1 MLLEHGDGVVDIKE
15 VKDADGKPDLLMT
28 VDKEKINTSG
38 KKAIGDFLR
47 KLQVRPAARSRCS
60 RVPPGLTR
68 RLFRWRGAEPDPSL
82 RGL

>member
-28 VDKEKINTSG
+28 IDKEKIYTSG

-47 KLQVRPAARSRCS
+47 KLQVR
-60 RVPPGLTR
+60 
-68 RLFRWRGAEPDPSL
+68 RLPER
-82 RGL
+82 